1 MIFALLPLGES
12 FAKLHSFILY
22 AFIFQ
27 LENLLLNMQISN
39 WGREGGNEVQQ
50 TQQNKVALLC

>member
-1 MIFALLPLGES
+1 MTFVLLPLGGNH
-12 FAKLHSFILY
+12 LQNDTLILC

-39 WGREGGNEVQQ
+39 WGGGR
-50 TQQNKVALLC
+50 

>member
-1 MIFALLPLGES
+1 MTFLLPPLGGNH
-12 FAKLHSFILY
+12 LQNDTLILC

-39 WGREGGNEVQQ
+39 WGRERGHEAQH

>member
-1 MIFALLPLGES
+1 MTFELLPLGEL

-27 LENLLLNMQISN
+27 LGNLLLNMQISN
-39 WGREGGNEVQQ
+39 WGREGGKEVQQ

>member
-1 MIFALLPLGES
+1 MTSVLPPLEGNH
-12 FAKLHSFILY
+12 LQNYTLILY

-27 LENLLLNMQISN
+27 LENLLLNMQISKL
-39 WGREGGNEVQQ
+39 GEVGTEAQQ